1 MMNIIFI
8 FLITFI
14 IAYLFGIVIVNLID
28 NRLSKIQLNLPQQ
41 DIVIK
46 YPESIESF
54 ENKREIINSKTYN
67 FKTGEKIKNNNH
79 NFDSEYYNNMDKNAK
94 VEGYTNNHDD
104 SFKGW
109 NIEEKKMQ
117 NCFKNHV
124 HDKKGNFMNCTY
136 GVTNYADPNDL
147 TPIDYKIFK
156 LNYPSNMTLQDYVNW
171 LYCFLDKED
180 ELPYNHLKNLEKLK
194 MGKELKEEHGILPPP
209 GYMYPP
215 QNAKDYFDKMYN
227 NSNEFNIAPPLNS
240 VTGPMLGYNY
250 NDYSEFSQ
258 NLDFNGSTGSLRN
271 PDIGL
276 KKNVKKLYNYINP
289 KDSNSLNLENQSEI
303 YRIKNVEV

>member
-1 MMNIIFI
+1 MNIIFI

-28 NRLSKIQLNLPQQ
+28 NRLSKIQLNLPKQ

-46 YPESIESF
+46 YPESIEKF
-54 ENKREIINSKTYN
+54 ENKTEIVNSKTYN

-79 NFDSEYYNNMDKNAK
+79 NFDNEYYKNMDKDAK
-94 VEGYTNNHDD
+94 IEGYTNTPDD

-117 NCFKNHV
+117 NCFKNHI
-124 HDKKGNFMNCTY
+124 HNKKGNFMNCTY

-147 TPIDYKIFK
+147 SPIDYKIFK

-227 NSNEFNIAPPLNS
+227 SSNEFNIAPPLNS
-240 VTGPMLGYNY
+240 ITGPMIGYNY

-258 NLDFNGSTGSLRN
+258 NLDFNGSSGVLRN

>member
-1 MMNIIFI
+1 MNIIFI

-46 YPESIESF
+46 YPESIEKF
-54 ENKREIINSKTYN
+54 ENKTEIVNSKTYN

-79 NFDSEYYNNMDKNAK
+79 NFDNEYYKNMDKDAK
-94 VEGYTNNHDD
+94 VEGYTNNPDD

-109 NIEEKKMQ
+109 TIEEKKMQ
-117 NCFKNHV
+117 NCFKNHI
-124 HDKKGNFMNCTY
+124 HNKKGNFMNCTY

-156 LNYPSNMTLQDYVNW
+156 LNYPPNMTLQDYVNW

-227 NSNEFNIAPPLNS
+227 SSNEFNIAPPLNS
-240 VTGPMLGYNY
+240 ITGPMVGYNY

-258 NLDFNGSTGSLRN
+258 NLDFNGSSGVLRN

-289 KDSNSLNLENQSEI
+289 KDSNSLNLENESEI

>member
-1 MMNIIFI
+1 MNIIFI

-28 NRLSKIQLNLPQQ
+28 NRLSKIQLKIPQQ

-46 YPESIESF
+46 YPEHIEKF
-54 ENKREIINSKTYN
+54 ENKTEIVNSKTYN
-67 FKTGEKIKNNNH
+67 FKTGEKVSKNNN
-79 NFDSEYYNNMDKNAK
+79 FDNEYYSKMDKNAK
-94 VEGYTNNHDD
+94 VEGYTNNPDD
-104 SFKGW
+104 SFKAW
-109 NIEEKKMQ
+109 NIEEKKIQ
-117 NCFKNHV
+117 NCFKNHI

-147 TPIDYKIFK
+147 SPIDYKIFK
-156 LNYPSNMTLQDYVNW
+156 LNYPPNMTLQDYVNW
-171 LYCFLDKED
+171 LYCFVDKED

-240 VTGPMLGYNY
+240 VTSSMLGYNY

-258 NLDFNGSTGSLRN
+258 NLDFNGSSGVLRN
-271 PDIGL
+271 PDIAL